1 LQARFPAYHC
11 TVISQTTSVTLQ
23 KNVTTRSEPAR
34 FPMTLSGSPQACQV
48 PDHPARFPM
57 TLSGSPQA
65 CQVPDHPA
73 RFPMSKSIE
82 DALNCP
88 PDLAPPPWWPSRP
101 QGQQQAPSIW
111 FLVDVIPDWWPSRRR
126 RQRRTT
132 HASTALL
139 ADSDTMIC
147 FYTSVVSSQYIIR

>member
-1 LQARFPAYHC
+1 MQARFPAYHC

-23 KNVTTRSEPAR
+23 KNVTTRSE
-34 FPMTLSGSPQACQV
+34 
-48 PDHPARFPM
+48 PARFPM